1 MRTDIIIFII
11 NYCLNRAGVTVPQK
25 GSRGLRLEID
35 NRDRQIQKQP
45 FRGVLGKRSS
55 ENMQQIYRR
64 IPMPKCDFNKVTKP
78 HY

>member
-35 NRDRQIQKQP
+35 NRD
-45 FRGVLGKRSS
+45 
-55 ENMQQIYRR
+55 
-64 IPMPKCDFNKVTKP
+64 
-78 HY
+78 